1 MTLQDLYDKTNFL
14 DICDEHI
21 MLDDVG
27 MVKLTTYTRYNNT
40 LLGNRTVTCLYHNF
54 NVINDNY
61 LIDYTTLSQKDI
73 SNLICAKIELDLSEK
88 DILTYKSKHGK
99 VENIFDVLFR
109 GTNKENKLL
118 KYHNLN
124 DLTPRRAQNIINK
137 NLIFINNINSLYAS
151 NKILA
156 ELNAL

>member
-1 MTLQDLYDKTNFL
+1 MFYDVTGGRQRLLDLGKPLSIENINMPRVIAKD
-14 DICDEHI
+14 
-21 MLDDVG
+21 
-27 MVKLTTYTRYNNT
+27 YNWS
-40 LLGNRTVTCLYHNF
+40 GTVYM
-54 NVINDNY
+54 
-61 LIDYTTLSQKDI
+61 IDY
-73 SNLICAKIELDLSEK
+73 EK